1 MLSVGSITASRPS
14 LLLPRD
20 GCNAAALPEW
30 KGISF
35 VTVHHHHPPCR
46 QQPQVCPPH
55 LRSNPH
61 CLPKPPRPPTRGK
74 KKHKT
79 PGFPFQMCRRCQRGQ
94 AETKGETRETE
105 PVAPESRRPG
115 VGFARQAGLHR
126 GCCLLLKETG
136 EWEGWGRGGGIR
148 VTSGS
153 PTLNKE

>member
-1 MLSVGSITASRPS
+1 MLSVGSITASPPS

-46 QQPQVCPPH
+46 QPPSGMSPH

-61 CLPKPPRPPTRGK
+61 CPPKPPTATDVWRK
-74 KKHKT
+74 KNN

-105 PVAPESRRPG
+105 PVAPKSRRPV
-115 VGFARQAGLHR
+115 VGFARWAGLHR
-126 GCCLLLKETG
+126 SCCLLLKEMR
-136 EWEGWGRGGGIR
+136 EWEGGWGGRGGR
-148 VTSGS
+148 SGS
-153 PTLNKE
+153 RVVL